1 MSPFLK
7 IGIICASVK
16 KDGNFEVFTTL
27 ALYYAN
33 KKPEN
38 ISAFFLSIFVG
49 ISVSWHALVLSKL
62 KIYFNISFQVTSEN
76 ENKGCLFDLFLHTS
90 PIVSMIGWF
99 LYFKIT
105 WRIG

>member
-1 MSPFLK
+1 MLLHSLSPFLK

-38 ISAFFLSIFVG
+38 ISAFSLTIFVG
-49 ISVSWHALVLSKL
+49 
-62 KIYFNISFQVTSEN
+62 Y
-76 ENKGCLFDLFLHTS
+76 LFDLFLHTS

-105 WRIG
+105 